1 MMRGLVMDFPDDP
14 RARDVNDQYLF
25 GPSLLVS
32 PVYRYHA
39 RSRRVYLP
47 SGASWYD
54 FYTGERFEGGG
65 EIEAQAP
72 LAHLPLFV
80 KAGAILPIGPAV
92 QSTAEKLDASITL
105 YVYRGASG
113 SFTLYEDDGVS
124 YGYEKGAFARI
135 PLRYDDASG
144 TLSMGARSGS
154 FPGLV
159 ATRTFN
165 VRWISP
171 GEADAANL
179 DAHPDASQVY
189 SGHPLQFIAPR

>member
-1 MMRGLVMDFPDDP
+1 MMRGLVMAFPDDP

-72 LAHLPLFV
+72 LAQLPRLV
-80 KAGAILPIGPAV
+80 QAGATLPMGPAV

-113 SFTLYEDDGVS
+113 SFTLYE
-124 YGYEKGAFARI
+124 
-135 PLRYDDASG
+135 
-144 TLSMGARSGS
+144 
-154 FPGLV
+154 
-159 ATRTFN
+159 
-165 VRWISP
+165 
-171 GEADAANL
+171 
-179 DAHPDASQVY
+179 
-189 SGHPLQFIAPR
+189 